1 MSKFEK
7 VLNKKDVFVIAFGA
21 MIGWGWVVQAGD
33 WIMQAG
39 TLGAILS
46 FIFGGIMV
54 YFVGLAYAEL
64 TAAMPECGGVHV
76 FSMRALGKNAS
87 FVATWSIILGYV
99 GVVAFEAVAFPTV
112 LQYLAPGFM
121 QGYMYTIA
129 GFDVYATWVLV
140 GVASSLIITLINL
153 KGVKTAAVL
162 QTVLTVAIAAVGI
175 ALLAGSVV
183 TGNAEQIKPLFSAEP
198 VSGVLNVLVLT
209 PFFFVGFDVIPQAAE
224 EINVPLKKIGS
235 IMLLSIIMA
244 IAWYAL
250 IIFAVS
256 FVMDEKSMID
266 SVLVTADAMKLAFG
280 NQPIA
285 ANILIIGGLAGI
297 ITTWNSFFMG
307 GSRAIYALA
316 EARMLPKFLCKL
328 HPKHKTP
335 TTAIILIGLIS
346 CLAPFFGRKM
356 MLWLT
361 NAGSLSIVI
370 TYCLVSISYV
380 VLRYKEPEM
389 NRPYKVKNGVIC
401 GALAII
407 LSAFFI
413 ALYIIPMF
421 PSALVLEEWI
431 IIAGWTILGVF
442 FFTYSKL
449 KYKSDFGVNK

>member
-39 TLGAILS
+39 TVGAILS

-112 LQYLAPGFM
+112 LQYIAPNFM

-140 GVASSLIITLINL
+140 GVVSSLIITFINL

-183 TGNAEQIKPLFSAEP
+183 TGNAEQIKPLFSSEP
-198 VSGVLNVLVLT
+198 VSGILNVLVLT

-224 EINVPLKKIGS
+224 EINVPVKKIGN

-256 FVMDEKSMID
+256 FVMDEKSMVD

-307 GSRAIYALA
+307 GSRAIYALS
-316 EARMLPKFLCKL
+316 EARMLPKFLGKL

-335 TTAIILIGLIS
+335 TTAIVLIGLIS

-361 NAGSLSIVI
+361 NAGSLSVVI
-370 TYCLVSISYV
+370 TYCLVSISFV
-380 VLRYKEPEM
+380 VLRFKEPKM
-389 NRPYKVKNGVIC
+389 SRPYKVKNGVIC
-401 GALAII
+401 GALAVV
-407 LSAFFI
+407 LSTFFI
-413 ALYIIPMF
+413 ALYIIPVF
-421 PSALVLEEWI
+421 PSALVFEEWI
-431 IIAGWTILGVF
+431 IVSGWTILGVF

-449 KYKSDFGVNK
+449 KYKSNFGVNE

>member
-7 VLNKKDVFVIAFGA
+7 VLNKRDVFVIAFGA

-33 WIMQAG
+33 WIIQAG
-39 TLGAILS
+39 TMGAILS
-46 FIFGGIMV
+46 FIFGGVMV

-87 FVATWSIILGYV
+87 FVCTWSIILGYV

-112 LQYLAPGFM
+112 LQYIAPGFM
-121 QGYMYTIA
+121 KGYMYTVA

-140 GVASSLIITLINL
+140 GVVSSLIITFINL
-153 KGVKTAAVL
+153 KGVKTAAVM
-162 QTVLTVAIAAVGI
+162 QTILTVSIAAVGI

-183 TGNAEQIKPLFSAEP
+183 TGNAENVMPLFAAEP
-198 VSGVLNVLVLT
+198 ISGILNVLVLT

-224 EINVPLKKIGS
+224 EINVPVKKIGG

-256 FVMDEKSMID
+256 FVMDEKSMVD
-266 SVLVTADAMKLAFG
+266 SVLVTADAMKIAFG

-316 EARMLPKFLCKL
+316 EANMLPKFLGKL

-346 CLAPFFGRKM
+346 CIAPFFGRKM

-361 NAGSLSIVI
+361 NAGSLSIVV
-370 TYCLVSISYV
+370 TYCLVSVSFV
-380 VLRYKEPEM
+380 TLRFKEPKM

-401 GALAII
+401 GVLAIL
-407 LSAFFI
+407 LSMFFI
-413 ALYIIPMF
+413 ALYVVPVF
-421 PSALVLEEWI
+421 PSALVFEEWI
-431 IIAGWTILGVF
+431 IVAGWIILGVVF
-442 FFTYSKL
+442 FSYSKL
-449 KYKSDFGVNK
+449 KYKNDFGANK

>member
-7 VLNKKDVFVIAFGA
+7 VLNKKDIFVIAFGA

-39 TLGAILS
+39 TVGAILS
-46 FIFGGIMV
+46 FILGGIMV

-76 FSMRALGKNAS
+76 FTLRALGKDAS

-112 LQYLAPGFM
+112 LQYIAPNFM

-140 GVASSLIITLINL
+140 GVVSSLIITFINL

-198 VSGVLNVLVLT
+198 VSGLLNVLVLT

-256 FVMDEKSMID
+256 FVMDEKSMVD

-316 EARMLPKFLCKL
+316 EANMLPKFLGRL

-380 VLRYKEPEM
+380 LLRFKEPEM

-413 ALYIIPMF
+413 ALYIIPIF
-421 PSALVLEEWI
+421 PSALVVEEWI
-431 IIAGWTILGVF
+431 IVASWVILGVVF
-442 FFTYSKL
+442 FAYSKF
-449 KYKSDFGVNK
+449 KYKSNFGENK